1 MIEEEPSTG
10 QPSRGDLGE
19 SNLYVNAQATGV
31 HAGKNTAHAVFFFE
45 PARAHPQNTRARY
58 LIRGQTRRGWKE
70 DFTIIAQLFSARSL
84 LHFHFFYYICLFF
97 LYI

>member
-31 HAGKNTAHAVFFFE
+31 HAGKNTAHAVFFFW
-45 PARAHPQNTRARY
+45 TRTGPPSKY
-58 LIRGQTRRGWKE
+58 QSP
-70 DFTIIAQLFSARSL
+70 LFNPRTN
-84 LHFHFFYYICLFF
+84 
-97 LYI
+97 